1 MRRLGL
7 GLWLAGAFLLLVS
20 APVTWWEVTLVNG
33 STLPV
38 RGTDLSALAATLLA
52 VSAAA
57 FGASLLFRG
66 VSRRLVSGLSG
77 AAALGAGLV
86 AVPEMTQPER
96 AVVSDIT
103 AQTGIAGMGALD
115 SVVAVSGG
123 NWMFVALGG
132 VTLMVVGGGWGV
144 FSPDAPQRA
153 SRYERSAQSYG
164 DGDPV
169 ATWDTLTDG
178 VDPTKR

>member
-1 MRRLGL
+1 MRRLAFGS
-7 GLWLAGAFLLLVS
+7 WLAGAFLVLIS
-20 APVTWWEVTLVNG
+20 APVTWWQVTLTNG

-38 RGTDLSALAATLLA
+38 RGSDLSALAGTLIA

-57 FGASLLFRG
+57 FGASLLFRRIP
-66 VSRRLVSGLSG
+66 RRLVSGLSG
-77 AAALGAGLV
+77 LAALGAGVV
-86 AVPEMTQPER
+86 ALPELNHPER
-96 AVVSDIT
+96 AVLSDIT
-103 AQTGIAGMGALD
+103 SQTGIAGLGALE
-115 SVVAVSGG
+115 SVAAVSGG
-123 NWMFVALGG
+123 NWSFVALGG
-132 VTLMVVGGGWGV
+132 VIIMTVGGVLGV

-153 SRYERSAQSYG
+153 SRYERNAQGSI